1 MRSFWNELAR
11 RWVLQKTRK
20 ELYALSDHMLR
31 DLGLRREQ
39 LSSDFLKKDA
49 PVSRGVVDDRCFSA
63 WVRVP
68 YFRKLR
74 D

>member
-1 MRSFWNELAR
+1 MRSCWNELAR
-11 RWVLQKTRK
+11 RWALQKTRK

-31 DLGLRREQ
+31 DIGLRREQ

-49 PVSRGVVDDRCFSA
+49 PVSRGVVDYGSFSA

-74 D
+74 G

>member
-1 MRSFWNELAR
+1 MRSCWNELAR
-11 RWVLQKTRK
+11 RWALQETRK

-31 DLGLRREQ
+31 DIGLRREQ

-49 PVSRGVVDDRCFSA
+49 PVSRGVVDYGSFSA

-74 D
+74 G

>member
-11 RWVLQKTRK
+11 RWALQKTRK
-20 ELYALSDHMLR
+20 ELYALNDHMLR
-31 DLGLRREQ
+31 DIGLRREQ

-49 PVSRGVVDDRCFSA
+49 PVSRGVVDYGCFSA
-63 WVRVP
+63 WVRVQYSGKP
-68 YFRKLR
+68 R